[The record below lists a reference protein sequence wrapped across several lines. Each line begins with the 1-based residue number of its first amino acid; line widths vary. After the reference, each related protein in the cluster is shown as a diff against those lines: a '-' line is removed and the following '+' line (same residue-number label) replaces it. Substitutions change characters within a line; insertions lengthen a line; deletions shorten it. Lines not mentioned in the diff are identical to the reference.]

1 MSGDLES
8 SVVVGRR
15 GSRVARWAVGLVLLA
30 VVAAAAFWAGRVTL
44 RPADVAVQSAAEAA
58 EVEVVEQELGRVITL
73 ATTVTRQSEPVA
85 TNLLAGVVT
94 TAWGGGEAGQGE
106 VLYQVEQTPVLI
118 VQGNVPFWRALQEG
132 DRGGDVRQVQ
142 QMLSDRGVEVE
153 VDGIWGSGTT
163 RGVRAFQKENGFPTT
178 GGFERGALVAVAELP
193 APVVVDAELV
203 WPGGVLSGGEKVV
216 SVAAGEPSF
225 VMEVTQPQAQ
235 MIPEGTSV
243 TVQHGSLRWDGV
255 VAPGSTTTYEG
266 LVALSVTAP
275 DGALVCRSEC
285 DELPATDGT
294 SLLTEVAI
302 VPPVT
307 GPVVPVAAL
316 TTNPD
321 GSATVEVVTAA
332 GVEARRVS
340 VRTVADGLAVV
351 EGLSAGER
359 VRVFGPGEGS
369 PPQGSGSATGSP

>member
-1 MSGDLES
+1 MSGDLDS

-15 GSRVARWAVGLVLLA
+15 GSGVARWAVGLVLLA
-30 VVAAAAFWAGRVTL
+30 VVAVAAFWAGRVTL
-44 RPADVAVQSAAEAA
+44 RPADVVVQSAAEAA

-94 TAWGGGEAGQGE
+94 RAWGGGEAGQGE

-118 VQGNVPFWRALQEG
+118 VQGEVPFWRALQEG

-163 RGVRAFQKENGFPTT
+163 RGVRAFQRENGFPIT

-193 APVVVDAELV
+193 APVMVDAELV

-255 VAPGSTTTYEG
+255 VAAGSTTTDEG

-275 DGALVCRSEC
+275 DGALVCGSEC
-285 DELPATDGT
+285 EELPATDGM

-321 GSATVEVVTAA
+321 GSVTVEVVTAA

-369 PPQGSGSATGSP
+369 PEQGSGSTTGSP